1 LFTEP
6 KPLPFAGALSFPAFC
21 VIWAFTIHLTKL
33 EMARKIRVLVDTTIN
48 QLVIQDYDNAS
59 GNLNNQYYGGFGNI
73 RYEQGNQLQNM
84 SGAADTIRLIWADG
98 ATGFFNFGEIEDVAI
113 DGGSVSATDLAGVI
127 TAMAPYFFVDGVADI
142 AIDYPVTSAT
152 TELDFETIG
161 HATIIQLTSADSAM
175 TISRILNIPPNREI
189 KIFPPL
195 GATLTITRRMQVA
208 MDADWQILSDGNHTV
223 QGSNGEWVKV
233 SKFVSAT
240 WTICRVDSYKTNLF

>member
-1 LFTEP
+1 MTQTVKIYVESTARSLFFSIWKATGTTTTFHYQGQSAGAAFVPNPETPDLESSSATVALQIPQMPLTAQFLFTEIT
-6 KPLPFAGALSFPAFC
+6 AF
-21 VIWAFTIHLTKL
+21 
-33 EMARKIRVLVDTTIN
+33 
-48 QLVIQDYDNAS
+48 Q
-59 GNLNNQYYGGFGNI
+59 
-73 RYEQGNQLQNM
+73 
-84 SGAADTIRLIWADG
+84 
-98 ATGFFNFGEIEDVAI
+98 I
-113 DGGSVSATDLAGVI
+113 DGVDQIDEFTPIVTDLRGVVSAL
-127 TAMAPYFFVDGVADI
+127 APYFFVDGVADI

-152 TELDFETIG
+152 TELDFATIG
-161 HATIIQLTSADSAM
+161 QATIIQLTSADSAM
-175 TISRILNIPPNREI
+175 TISRILNIPANREI